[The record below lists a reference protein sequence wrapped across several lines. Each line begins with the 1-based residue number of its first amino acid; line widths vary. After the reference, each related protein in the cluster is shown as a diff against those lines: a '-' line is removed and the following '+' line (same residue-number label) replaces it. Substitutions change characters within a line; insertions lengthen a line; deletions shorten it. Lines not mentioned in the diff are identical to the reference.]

1 MEARSR
7 YSEGVAA
14 THPSKAADVSH
25 KRTPRRRTVASRAGT
40 PKPPQQGCAALVVAQ
55 NQARRIAATV
65 RAAAAI
71 PGVDMVLVVD
81 DGSTDNTQEIARRS
95 GAVVVRHPHPRG
107 RSAATETGA
116 AVIAMRDDPS
126 APPRTLLLL
135 DGRLGNQA
143 IGAAPLVPAV
153 SEGVCDMAIAL
164 TADGGRALGLSTK
177 ASRKAIKRASNWES
191 RQPMSSIRCLTRAA
205 FESCL
210 PLARGSGLEPAMTLD
225 VLHAGLTVTEVE
237 CEIAGNSRAGVAK
250 TAPGRANQYRDVL
263 MALGARRMRLTKPGA
278 PTDEDDE

>member
-1 MEARSR
+1 MDPRSR
-7 YSEGVAA
+7 YAESVAA
-14 THPSKAADVSH
+14 TSSSKVAGASG
-25 KRTPRRRTVASRAGT
+25 KRSPRRRAGASRADAPAPVT
-40 PKPPQQGCAALVVAQ
+40 QGCAALVVAH

-81 DGSTDNTQEIARRS
+81 DGSTDNTQDLARNS

-126 APPRTLLLL
+126 MPPRALLLL

-153 SEGVCDMAIAL
+153 SEGVCDLAIAL
-164 TADGGRALGLSTK
+164 TAGGGDALGLSTK
-177 ASRKAIKRASNWES
+177 ASRKAIKNSSNWES
-191 RQPMSSIRCLTRAA
+191 RQPMSSIRCMTRKA
-205 FESCL
+205 FEACL

-237 CEIAGNSRAGVAK
+237 CEISGNSRSGVAK
-250 TAPGRANQYRDVL
+250 TLPGRANQYRDVL
-263 MALGARRMRLTKPGA
+263 MAIGARRMRLSRAGQA
-278 PTDEDDE
+278 REDDE

>member
-1 MEARSR
+1 M
-7 YSEGVAA
+7 AA
-14 THPSKAADVSH
+14 TPSPKDSDAPR
-25 KRTPRRRTVASRAGT
+25 KRAPRRRPAASRTA
-40 PKPPQQGCAALVVAQ
+40 PAEPESQNCAALVVAH

-71 PGVDMVLVVD
+71 PGVDLVLVVD
-81 DGSTDNTQEIARRS
+81 DGSTDNTQDLARKS

-126 APPRTLLLL
+126 LPPRALLLL

-153 SEGVCDMAIAL
+153 TEKVCDMAIAL
-164 TADGGRALGLSTK
+164 SANAGRAVGLSTK
-177 ASRKAIKRASNWES
+177 AARKAIKRSSNWDS
-191 RQPMSSIRCLTRAA
+191 KQPLSSIRCLTREA

-225 VLHAGLTVTEVE
+225 VLHAGLTVTEVD
-237 CEIAGNSRAGVAK
+237 CEISGTSRSGVAR
-250 TAPGRANQYRDVL
+250 TAPGRANQYRDVIV
-263 MALGARRMRLTKPGA
+263 ALGSRRMRQGIDATSRAMTGTRADTL
-278 PTDEDDE
+278 EERE